1 MMKTYKA
8 KDSMITRVQNKRRSS
23 YSYAN
28 DVMTPSRRNIN
39 RLAAD
44 DEEEMIVKNNNIPS
58 TPVRV
63 ATSAATSNDEMK
75 EPAAITSTSSS
86 STNNNIGPNT
96 PGRMMAELSN
106 RIRSFHSS
114 TSRNEDSRDDD
125 IHNNNSSEDYEIHYQ
140 YSTDPSD
147 IHQRN
152 HDDSSDDDVLVEQD
166 DTKSKG
172 EHILSTNSTVS
183 NKKNNFNNNKSNSS
197 NNNNTAHHRQRY
209 FIEDEIKRFEL
220 FRTVIQHE
228 DDLLNQRVSWIIL
241 AQSFLMAAVFTSE
254 KGDFG
259 EESNGLKYIT
269 AGLGITTIII
279 TMPSILAAG
288 RNIEL
293 QQRVYFRGISSE
305 SRCYE
310 LHGHGRDHH
319 KIQDGELEKRYR
331 YGHVFPNMAF
341 RGKGALPILNVV
353 LMLAVAQI
361 CGWVLFLLAII
372 YGW

>member
-1 MMKTYKA
+1 
-8 KDSMITRVQNKRRSS
+8 MITRVQNKRRSS

-39 RLAAD
+39 RLVAD
-44 DEEEMIVKNNNIPS
+44 DEEIMIAKNNNNQS

-63 ATSAATSNDEMK
+63 ATSAAAAAASNDEMK
-75 EPAAITSTSSS
+75 EPAAITSTSTI
-86 STNNNIGPNT
+86 STNNIGPST

-125 IHNNNSSEDYEIHYQ
+125 INNNSSSEDYEIHYQ
-140 YSTDPSD
+140 YSTDPLD
-147 IHQRN
+147 IQQRS
-152 HDDSSDDDVLVEQD
+152 HDDSSDDDDVLVEQD

-172 EHILSTNSTVS
+172 GNTAISTTMS
-183 NKKNNFNNNKSNSS
+183 NKKNNFNNNKTNSS
-197 NNNNTAHHRQRY
+197 NNNNSTHHQQRY

-293 QQRVYFRGISSE
+293 QQHVYFRGISSE
-305 SRCYE
+305 IRCYE

>member
-1 MMKTYKA
+1 
-8 KDSMITRVQNKRRSS
+8 MITRVQNKRRSS

-28 DVMTPSRRNIN
+28 DVMTPSRR
-39 RLAAD
+39 RLVA
-44 DEEEMIVKNNNIPS
+44 DEEEMIVKNNNNPS

-63 ATSAATSNDEMK
+63 TTAAAAAASNDEMK
-75 EPAAITSTSSS
+75 EPAATTTSSS
-86 STNNNIGPNT
+86 SNNNDNNFGPTT
-96 PGRMMAELSN
+96 PGRMMAELSK
-106 RIRSFHSS
+106 RIRSFHHS
-114 TSRNEDSRDDD
+114 TSRNEEDSRDDTNN
-125 IHNNNSSEDYEIHYQ
+125 NNNSSEDYEIHYQ
-140 YSTDPSD
+140 YSTDPLD
-147 IHQRN
+147 IQQRS
-152 HDDSSDDDVLVEQD
+152 HDDSSDDDD

-172 EHILSTNSTVS
+172 ENNFTAISTTVS
-183 NKKNNFNNNKSNSS
+183 NKKNNFNNNKTNNSS
-197 NNNNTAHHRQRY
+197 RSNTTHHRQRY

-305 SRCYE
+305 MRCYE

-319 KIQDGELEKRYR
+319 KIQDGELEKRYK

-341 RGKGALPILNVV
+341 RGRGALPILNVV

>member
-1 MMKTYKA
+1 
-8 KDSMITRVQNKRRSS
+8 MITRVQNKRRSS

-28 DVMTPSRRNIN
+28 DVMTPSRR
-39 RLAAD
+39 RMVA
-44 DEEEMIVKNNNIPS
+44 DEEEMIVKNNNNPS

-63 ATSAATSNDEMK
+63 TTSAAAAASASNDEMK
-75 EPAAITSTSSS
+75 EPAAITTSSS
-86 STNNNIGPNT
+86 SNNNDNNFGPTT
-96 PGRMMAELSN
+96 PGRMMAELSK
-106 RIRSFHSS
+106 RIRSFHQS
-114 TSRNEDSRDDD
+114 TSRNEDSRDDTN
-125 IHNNNSSEDYEIHYQ
+125 NNNSNNSEDYEIHYQ
-140 YSTDPSD
+140 YSTDPLD
-147 IHQRN
+147 IQQRSN
-152 HDDSSDDDVLVEQD
+152 NDSSDDDD

-172 EHILSTNSTVS
+172 ENNFTAISTTVS
-183 NKKNNFNNNKSNSS
+183 NKKNNFNNNKTNNSS
-197 NNNNTAHHRQRY
+197 RSNTHHRQRY

-305 SRCYE
+305 VRCYE

-341 RGKGALPILNVV
+341 RGRGALPILNVV

>member
-1 MMKTYKA
+1 
-8 KDSMITRVQNKRRSS
+8 
-23 YSYAN
+23 
-28 DVMTPSRRNIN
+28 
-39 RLAAD
+39 
-44 DEEEMIVKNNNIPS
+44 MIVKNNNPA

-63 ATSAATSNDEMK
+63 TTSAAASSNDEMK
-75 EPAAITSTSSS
+75 EPAATIASASSGS
-86 STNNNIGPNT
+86 SNNNIGPST
-96 PGRMMAELSN
+96 PGRMMAELSK
-106 RIRSFHSS
+106 RIRSFHHS

-125 IHNNNSSEDYEIHYQ
+125 INNNNNSNNSEDYEIHYQ
-140 YSTDPSD
+140 YSTDPLDIQQRSHESSD
-147 IHQRN
+147 
-152 HDDSSDDDVLVEQD
+152 DDDDDVLVDKE

-172 EHILSTNSTVS
+172 ENTAISTTVS
-183 NKKNNFNNNKSNSS
+183 NKKHNFNNNKSNSS
-197 NNNNTAHHRQRY
+197 SNNNNTTHHRQRY

-305 SRCYE
+305 TRCYE

-319 KIQDGELEKRYR
+319 KIHDGELEKRYR